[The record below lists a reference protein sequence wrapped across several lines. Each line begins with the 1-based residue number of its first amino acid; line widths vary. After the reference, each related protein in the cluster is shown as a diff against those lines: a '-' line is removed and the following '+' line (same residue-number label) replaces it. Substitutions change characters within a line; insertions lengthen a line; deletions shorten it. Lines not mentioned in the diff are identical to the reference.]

1 MNTSFHHQNWV
12 LTVKEACAALNMARS
27 KLYYLIDPK
36 SPYYD
41 PTFPKP
47 TRIGKG
53 SVRLDK
59 NALLTWYAS
68 QQAGIYVKTEH
79 ERLNPKPPP

>member
-1 MNTSFHHQNWV
+1 MSISNQPWTM
-12 LTVKEACAALNMARS
+12 TVKEACVALNMARS
-27 KLYYLIDPK
+27 KFYYLIDPN
-36 SPYYD
+36 SRYYD

-47 TRIGKG
+47 ARIGKG

-68 QQAGIYVKTEH
+68 QQAGFYVKTEH
-79 ERLNPKPPP
+79 ELLNPKHPP

>member
-1 MNTSFHHQNWV
+1 MSISNQPWTM
-12 LTVKEACAALNMARS
+12 TVKEACVALNMARS
-27 KLYYLIDPK
+27 KFYYLIDPN
-36 SPYYD
+36 SRYYD

-47 TRIGKG
+47 ARIGKG

-68 QQAGIYVKTEH
+68 QQAGIYITSDH

>member
-1 MNTSFHHQNWV
+1 MSISNQPWTM
-12 LTVKEACAALNMARS
+12 TVKEACVALNMARS
-27 KLYYLIDPK
+27 KFYYLIDPN
-36 SPYYD
+36 SRYYD

-47 TRIGKG
+47 ARIGKG

-79 ERLNPKPPP
+79 ELLNPKHPP